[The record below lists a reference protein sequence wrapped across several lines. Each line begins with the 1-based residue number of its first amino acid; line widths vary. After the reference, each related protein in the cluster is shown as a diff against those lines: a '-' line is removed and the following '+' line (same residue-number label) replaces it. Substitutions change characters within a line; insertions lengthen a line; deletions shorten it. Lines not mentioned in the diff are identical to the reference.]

1 METNA
6 KFTPGPW
13 HWHACGGYHVLC
25 NDTTAEQGEYPKG
38 QIHSDGSAC
47 GEYSPDIDVNGPD
60 AHLIAAAPDLYEASE
75 KALSAL
81 RQYRH
86 FFAQRGM
93 DYPAGVDVEECVIA
107 ALTKARGEAL

>member
-1 METNA
+1 MSKTRFA
-6 KFTPGPW
+6 PGPW
-13 HWHACGGYHVLC
+13 KAQKCYR
-25 NDTTAEQGEYPKG
+25 DTYVCTEAGRSVAMVMVADDLDTEANSQF
-38 QIHSDGSAC
+38 
-47 GEYSPDIDVNGPD
+47 
-60 AHLIAAAPDLYEASE
+60 LAALPDLYEASE

-107 ALTKARGEAL
+107 ALTKARGEE